1 MTRLTD
7 ADFAAVFTTRVRPLR
22 RTAFLLCGDWNRAED
37 LVQSAFVRT
46 YAGWSRIRHL
56 GAVDAYLRT
65 TLTHVYLDDA
75 RRRWSGERPT
85 DALPDVAV
93 ESTNASSDDRLVL
106 VAALATIPPRQRA
119 CVVLRYFDDCSVE
132 ETARALGCSEGTVK
146 SNTARGLDALRTRL
160 EADLPIR
167 STAP

>member
-7 ADFAAVFTTRVRPLR
+7 ADFAAVFATRVRPLR

-37 LVQSAFVRT
+37 LVQTTFVRT
-46 YAGWSRIRHL
+46 YAGWSRVRDL
-56 GAVDAYLRT
+56 RAVDAYLRT
-65 TLTHVYLDDA
+65 TLTHVYLDDS
-75 RRRWSGERPT
+75 RRLWSGERPT
-85 DALPDVAV
+85 EVVPDVAV
-93 ESTNASSDDRLVL
+93 ASTTSSTDDRLVL

-146 SNTARGLDALRTRL
+146 SNTARGLDALRARL
-160 EADLPIR
+160 DTDLSLR